1 MQDQQQ
7 TKKWL
12 QWALGGCIL
21 AIVIF
26 IPVHIV
32 SVEKH
37 KNTEKKYPLIAKR
50 LFTEDPNDIL
60 INFMNLRFALREYVA
75 KSPEKIGLYFEYLPT
90 GVNINVGANEE
101 FFRASLVKL
110 PVVMR
115 TYKLVEEKK
124 VSLDDVLTVEA
135 KQLDTDFGNLW
146 KRGAGTKL
154 TIREL
159 IALILTQSDNTA
171 FNVLYE
177 RINVQ
182 LLKDFP
188 DGDQTVDDV
197 YDYLDIPRN
206 MEGVTPMIT
215 PKNFSSM
222 LKSLYFS
229 AYLNFENSNNIL
241 TTMTGTHSEKWAT
254 ASIPSHIPV
263 ANKIGVYN
271 AEPEELQ
278 VHADCG
284 IFYYPKRQYLLCTM
298 VNSADTK
305 KSVAHIQE
313 LSKTVY
319 NFIEKR

>member
-1 MQDQQQ
+1 MQKQKES
-7 TKKWL
+7 TKWL
-12 QWALGGCIL
+12 LWSLIACVATI
-21 AIVIF
+21 AVF
-26 IPVHIV
+26 IPLHLA
-32 SVEKH
+32 SVAKQR
-37 KNTEKKYPLIAKR
+37 NTEKTYPLIAKR

-60 INFMNLRFALREYVA
+60 INFMELRLALQEYVA

-90 GVNINVGANEE
+90 GVSINIGANDE

-115 TYKLVEEKK
+115 TYKLVEEKR
-124 VSLDDVLTVEA
+124 VSLDDVLTVET
-135 KQLDTDFGNLW
+135 KQLDADFGNLW
-146 KRGAGTKL
+146 KRGSGTKL

-188 DGDQTVDDV
+188 DGDQTVDEV

-229 AYLNFENSNNIL
+229 AYLNYENSNTIL
-241 TTMTGTHSEKWAT
+241 TTMTGSHSEKWAT
-254 ASIPSHIPV
+254 ASIPAHVPV

-271 AEPEELQ
+271 ADPKTLQ

-284 IFYYPKRQYLLCTM
+284 IIYYPKRQYLLCVM
-298 VNSADTK
+298 VNSADTE
-305 KSVAHIQE
+305 KSVNHLKKI
-313 LSKTVY
+313 SKTTY
-319 NFIEKR
+319 DFIDKR